1 MTIGNGRVPAGGAT
15 IRGERDDLPLS
26 FRVRTR
32 LAGGGGSQV
41 RTRLGG
47 RVRLRPLRILRVYK
61 KGGAATKRCPATF
74 LL

>member
-1 MTIGNGRVPAGGAT
+1 MRV
-15 IRGERDDLPLS
+15 LS
-26 FRVRTR
+26 FSGRRDQHPTEVGFRPLGSDRVRKR
-32 LAGGGGSQV
+32 LAAGGGSQV

-61 KGGAATKRCPATF
+61 KGGAATQRCPATF